1 MKPIEG
7 AILSFTL
14 VILTACASGPK
25 EITLEESYLKQ
36 SRDLPSNSEPL
47 VQSSGGDIA
56 NETAVEAQM
65 RLLNRM
71 NPPSAFESGA
81 IDLAQKFT
89 SDETVRI
96 STDALAVADY
106 IHYIFGELLK
116 TSYILD
122 PAVEALKTPITL
134 KVSEEVTLRK
144 LFTISEELLNERGV
158 GIEWQDNIFR
168 LRKLD
173 GSGPTGDVV
182 YAYGKTVEQVP
193 NTSLDVVMLVPFS
206 YGFQSKLTLILPKFA
221 KVEMLGNER
230 QQAFMIRGKRRE
242 VIKALE
248 FIELMDQPDLRNRL
262 VAAFEPVFIPV
273 DDARTKLAEL
283 LTQEGIYI
291 GANASDTDGVS
302 IVVLERT
309 GTMIIFAPNEK
320 TMSRISFW
328 LDQIDKP
335 VSGAEF
341 QYFYYQPQ
349 LSRATDLGE
358 SIGLLIGADSASGKS
373 ALSDRTS
380 ALAQN
385 ESLRSGPQSRATAT
399 ASRGG
404 EDVSMVVDERAN
416 ALIFYT
422 TGQRYQQL
430 LPLVKR
436 LDILPKQVMLE
447 VVIAEVTLTDEFK
460 QGVEFG
466 LVNGNYGLA
475 TEGAFMGDGFGGL
488 SYLLTGAE
496 GRIAMNLLQ
505 SNSLVNIL
513 SRPTLVVRDG
523 VSADITVGTDI
534 PIIGSTTTDPIS
546 GDRQTTNIEYRTTG
560 VQLTVVPTINAQ
572 GVVIMEINQ
581 RISNQVDSGGS
592 ASVNPSVFE
601 RAIRTEVVAE
611 TGQTVILG
619 GLISE
624 SRSEKRSQVPGLGSV
639 PILGKLFGADTS
651 GSDKTELIVM
661 VTPRIISDTGEWDA
675 LKSELEAKMKS
686 LRF

>member
-1 MKPIEG
+1 MTPIKT
-7 AILSFTL
+7 AIVLCGS
-14 VILTACASGPK
+14 ILLAGCATAPK
-25 EITLEESYLKQ
+25 QVTLEESYLKQ
-36 SRDLPSNSEPL
+36 TRGAVSGEQEAKSSDNSA
-47 VQSSGGDIA
+47 SA
-56 NETAVEAQM
+56 NKTVAEAHM
-65 RLLNRM
+65 RLLDRM

-81 IDLAQKFT
+81 VDLAKKF
-89 SDETVRI
+89 SANETVKI
-96 STDALAVADY
+96 STDALPVGDY

-116 TSYILD
+116 ASYILD
-122 PAVEALKTPITL
+122 PAVAGIKQSITL
-134 KVSEEVTLRK
+134 NVNQDITLRD
-144 LFTISEELLNERGV
+144 LFVLSEELLNERGV

-168 LRKLD
+168 LRALD
-173 GSGPTGDVV
+173 GSGPSGDVV
-182 YAYGKTVEQVP
+182 YAYGKTTAQVP
-193 NTSLDVVMLVPFS
+193 NTTLDVVMLVPFS
-206 YGFQSKLTLILPKFA
+206 YGFQSKITLILPKFA
-221 KVEMLGNER
+221 KVELLANER

-262 VAAFEPVFIPV
+262 VSAFEPVFVPV
-273 DDARTKLAEL
+273 EEARKKLAEL
-283 LTQEGIYI
+283 LTQEGIYV
-291 GANASDTDGVS
+291 GSNASDTDGVS

-309 GTMIIFAPNEK
+309 GTMIIFAPNDK
-320 TMSRISFW
+320 TISRISFW

-335 VSGAEF
+335 ISGAEF

-358 SIGLLIGADSASGKS
+358 SISRLIGSGGSVKAELSGGTSAS
-373 ALSDRTS
+373 
-380 ALAQN
+380 AQN
-385 ESLRSGPQSRATAT
+385 NSQSSA
-399 ASRGG
+399 RGG
-404 EDVSMVVDERAN
+404 SLSVGRGVEEVSMVVDERAN

-422 TGQRYQQL
+422 TGQRYQQI
-430 LPLVKR
+430 LPLIKR

-466 LVNGNYGLA
+466 LANGNYGIS
-475 TEGAFMGDGFGGL
+475 TEGAFMGSGFGGL
-488 SYLLTGAE
+488 SYLLTGAD
-496 GRIAMNLLQ
+496 GRIAMNVLQ

-534 PIIGSTTTDPIS
+534 PIVGSTTSDPIS

-560 VQLTVVPTINAQ
+560 VQLTVLPTINAQ

-581 RISNQVDSGGS
+581 RISNQVDSGSS

-601 RAIRTEVVAE
+601 RAIKTEVVAE

-624 SRSEKRSQVPGLGSV
+624 SRSEKRSQVPGLGSIPV
-639 PILGKLFGADTS
+639 LGKLFGADTA

-661 VTPRIISDTGEWDA
+661 VTPRIISDTGEWES
-675 LKSELEAKMKS
+675 LKSELEAQMKS

>member
-1 MKPIEG
+1 MKQ
-7 AILSFTL
+7 LKRLF
-14 VILTACASGPK
+14 VLTAVTLLASCAAVPQRVV
-25 EITLEESYLKQ
+25 LDESYL
-36 SRDLPSNSEPL
+36 SRDPVAKEADVNEGVESDEPIE
-47 VQSSGGDIA
+47 SGL
-56 NETAVEAQM
+56 TSAQM
-65 RLLNRM
+65 RILESM

-81 IDLAQKFT
+81 VDLSQKFSAT
-89 SDETVRI
+89 ETVKI
-96 STDALAVADY
+96 STDALAVEDY
-106 IHYIFGELLK
+106 IHYVFGEVLQA
-116 TSYILD
+116 SYILD
-122 PAVEALKTPITL
+122 PAVVGIKQTITL
-134 KVSEEVTLRK
+134 NVNQEISLQK
-144 LFTISEELLNERGV
+144 LFSLSQEMLAERGV
-158 GIEWQDNIFR
+158 KIEHQENIYR

-173 GSGPTGDVV
+173 GGGPSGDVV
-182 YAYGKTVEQVP
+182 YAYGKTVAKVP
-193 NTSLDVVMLVPFS
+193 NTSLDIVMLVPFS

-221 KVEMLGNER
+221 NVELLSDDR
-230 QQAFMIRGKRRE
+230 QKAFMIRGKRRE

-262 VAAFEPVFIPV
+262 VAAFEPVFISV
-273 DDARTKLAEL
+273 AEARTKLAEL
-283 LTQEGIYI
+283 LTQDGIFI
-291 GANASDTDGVS
+291 GADARDTDGVS

-309 GTMIIFAPNEK
+309 GTMVVFVPNEK
-320 TMSRISFW
+320 TMQRVSFW

-335 VSGAEF
+335 ISGAEY

-358 SIGLLIGADSASGKS
+358 SIGLLIGSSGPSKA
-373 ALSDRTS
+373 ALTTGTS
-380 ALAQN
+380 AATQN
-385 ESLRSGPQSRATAT
+385 ESTGASSSRAVG
-399 ASRGG
+399 SMNNNLS
-404 EDVSMVVDERAN
+404 DVSMVVDERAN

-466 LVNGNYGLA
+466 LINGSYGLSNQ
-475 TEGAFMGDGFGGL
+475 GAFMGDGFGGL

-496 GRIAMNLLQ
+496 GRIAVNVLQ

-523 VSADITVGTDI
+523 VNAEITVGTDI
-534 PIIGSTTTDPIS
+534 PIVGSTTSDPIS

-560 VQLTVVPTINAQ
+560 VQLSVTPTINAQ

-601 RAIRTEVVAE
+601 RSIKTEVVAE
-611 TGQTVILG
+611 SGQTVVLG

-624 SRSEKRSQVPGLGSV
+624 SRSTKRSQIPGLGTLPFV
-639 PILGKLFGADTS
+639 GKLFGADTA

-661 VTPRIISDTGEWDA
+661 VTPRIISETGEWES
-675 LKSELEAKMKS
+675 LKAELREQMKS
-686 LRF
+686 LAF